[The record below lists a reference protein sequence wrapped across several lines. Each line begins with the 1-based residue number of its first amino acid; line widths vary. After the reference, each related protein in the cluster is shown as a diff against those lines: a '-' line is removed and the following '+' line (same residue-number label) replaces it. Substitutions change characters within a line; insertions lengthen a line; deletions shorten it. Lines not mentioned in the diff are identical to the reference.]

1 MSCFLKKER
10 NLLLLTAALVLALF
24 AGCAGDGE
32 KTGTGPGGGTT
43 TEGMPGTSYSWRGF
57 PLPVKSPQDAEIL
70 VEKLVPKSV
79 RPHQKFTFKILIRNN
94 AAYKINK
101 VTITEEMP
109 KGFTFIKAIPVPM
122 TRETALK
129 WDLGTLNPG
138 EKKQIL
144 ITGKP
149 SKIGTVR
156 YSGETVLNFKVA
168 TDSDFAST
176 VNVIEPNLAFKLK
189 APKSALINQQIP
201 VRIEFVNRGEA
212 EVIAAKLVHTL
223 PKGLLTYEGKSKIE
237 KEIGNLPPGAKKTYK
252 LNLKGIATGS
262 YKTTMTAVAEEGI
275 TASATLNIDITKP
288 VLSIVGKAPKK
299 RFVGN
304 KSPYT
309 LTVKNT
315 GNATAE
321 NLAVKL
327 VLPQGIILKSANE
340 GGNKAG
346 RVVTWN
352 IKSLRPGESKKVT
365 AMTVVKKIMV
375 ARAVATAKATAADQV
390 ETAMIT
396 DIAGIAGILSTL
408 VDTNDPVPL
417 GENEIYVITANNTG
431 SLDATKI
438 VVKCVLPDSMEF
450 VKSTGATKGSLDGN
464 VLTFEPLPA
473 LEPQAEAQ
481 WKVIVKAL
489 KPGDVRF
496 KTSVESEQLDRPVN
510 LIESTHFY
518 K

>member
-1 MSCFLKKER
+1 MSCFFKKER

-32 KTGTGPGGGTT
+32 KKGPGPGGKT
-43 TEGMPGTSYSWRGF
+43 TEGIPGTSYSWRGF

-70 VEKLVPKSV
+70 VEKLVPKTV
-79 RPHQKFTFKILIRNN
+79 RPNQKFTFKILIRNN

-129 WDLGTLNPG
+129 WDLGNLNPG

-176 VNVIEPNLAFKLK
+176 VNVIEPNLAFNIK
-189 APKSALINQQIP
+189 APKSALVNQKIPLQID
-201 VRIEFVNRGEA
+201 FANRGEA
-212 EVIAAKLVHTL
+212 EVIGAKLVHTL

-237 KEIGNLPPGAKKTYK
+237 KEIGNLAPGAKKTYR

-275 TASATLNIDITKP
+275 TASASLNIDITKP
-288 VLSIVGKAPKK
+288 ALTIVGKAPKK

-309 LTVKNT
+309 ITVKNT
-315 GNATAE
+315 GNAPAK
-321 NLAVKL
+321 NLSVKL
-327 VLPQGIILKSANE
+327 ILPQGIILQSANE

-352 IKSLRPGESKKVT
+352 INSLRPGESKKVT

-375 ARAVATAKATAADQV
+375 ARAVATAKATAAEQV

>member
-1 MSCFLKKER
+1 MDRFLKKER
-10 NLLLLTAALVLALF
+10 NLLLLTAALLLSVF
-24 AGCAGDGE
+24 VGC
-32 KTGTGPGGGTT
+32 KTDEGGGTGPGTT
-43 TEGMPGTSYSWRGF
+43 GINGMPGTSYSWRGF

-70 VEKLVPKSV
+70 VEKRVPKTV
-79 RPHQKFTFKILIRNN
+79 RPHQKFTFEILIRNN

-101 VTITEEMP
+101 VTITEQMP
-109 KGFTFIKAIPVPM
+109 KGFKFIKAVPVPM

-138 EKKQIL
+138 QKRKIL
-144 ITGKP
+144 ITGTP
-149 SKIGTVR
+149 DKIGTVR

-176 VNVIEPNLAFKLK
+176 VNVIEPNLVFNLN
-189 APKSALINQQIP
+189 APKSALVNQKIP
-201 VRIEFVNRGEA
+201 VNIEFTNRGEA
-212 EVIAAKLVHTL
+212 KVIGAKLVHTL

-237 KEIGNLPPGAKKTYK
+237 KVIGDLTPGAKKSYK
-252 LNLKGIATGS
+252 MNLKGLTTGS

-275 TASATLNIDITKP
+275 TASATLKVDITKP
-288 VLSIVGKAPKK
+288 ILSIVGKAPKK

-304 KSPYT
+304 KSPYSI
-309 LTVKNT
+309 TVTNK
-315 GNATAE
+315 GNAPA
-321 NLAVKL
+321 NSLNVKL
-327 VLPQGIILKSANE
+327 ILPQGVVIQSVNE
-340 GGNKAG
+340 GGNKTG
-346 RVVTWN
+346 RIVTWN
-352 IKSLRPGESKKVT
+352 VNSLRPGESKKVT

-375 ARAVATAKATAADQV
+375 ARAVATAEAKAADKV

-396 DIAGIAGILSTL
+396 DVAGIAGLLSTL

-417 GENEIYVITANNTG
+417 GENEIYVISAKNTG

-438 VVKCVLPDSMEF
+438 VLKCILTDSMEF
-450 VKSTGATKGSLDGN
+450 VKSTGATKGTLDGN
-464 VLTFEPLPA
+464 VLTFEALPA
-473 LEPQAEAQ
+473 LEPHAEAK

-496 KTSVESEQLDRPVN
+496 KASITSEQLERPVD
-510 LIESTHFY
+510 IFESTHFY

>member
-1 MSCFLKKER
+1 MLIAG
-10 NLLLLTAALVLALF
+10 LLLSVF
-24 AGCAGDGE
+24 VGC
-32 KTGTGPGGGTT
+32 GGGKGKEGTT
-43 TEGMPGTSYSWRGF
+43 IKGADGGGGMPGTSYSWRGF

-70 VEKLVPKSV
+70 VEKMVPKTV
-79 RPHQKFTFKILIRNN
+79 RPHQTFTFKILIRNN

-109 KGFTFIKAIPVPM
+109 KGFTFIKAVPVPM
-122 TRETALK
+122 ARETALK
-129 WDLGTLNPG
+129 WDLGTLRPG
-138 EKKQIL
+138 QKKQIL

-176 VNVIEPNLAFKLK
+176 VNVIEPNLVFNLT
-189 APKSALINQQIP
+189 APKSALIDQSIP
-201 VRIEFVNRGEA
+201 VKLDFVNRGEA
-212 EVIAAKLVHTL
+212 KVIGAKLVHTL

-237 KEIGNLPPGAKKTYK
+237 KEIGDLAPGATKSYR
-252 LNLKGIATGS
+252 LNLKGVATGS
-262 YKTTMTAVAEEGI
+262 YKTTMTAIAEEEI
-275 TASATLNIDITKP
+275 SASATLKIDITKP
-288 VLSIVGKAPKK
+288 VLTITGKAPKK

-309 LTVKNT
+309 ITVKNK
-315 GNATAE
+315 GNAPAD
-321 NLAVKL
+321 NLTIQLA
-327 VLPQGIILKSANE
+327 LPQGVLLKSANE
-340 GGNKAG
+340 GGNKTG
-346 RVVTWN
+346 RAVTWH
-352 IKSLRPGESKKVT
+352 IKSLRPGESKKVM

-375 ARAVATAKATAADQV
+375 ARAVATAKATSADKV
-390 ETAMIT
+390 ETAMVT
-396 DIAGIAGILSTL
+396 DVAGIAGLLSTM
-408 VDTNDPVPL
+408 VDTNDPVPV

-438 VVKCVLPDSMEF
+438 VVKCILPDSMEY
-450 VKSTGATKGSLDGN
+450 VKSSGATKGTLVGN

-473 LEPQAEAQ
+473 LNPQAQAQ

-496 KTSVESEQLDRPVN
+496 KVSVESEQLDRPVD
-510 LIESTHFY
+510 LDESTHFY